1 MEENIY
7 LEEAQEKK
15 QQSDLKYA
23 EIISAITEYK
33 SDTINVDVM
42 GNLLIDLPYKIY
54 SKSLEL
60 LDITDE
66 ILMIQRKLRI
76 IEDNESQEVS
86 KDPELKNQAQRDA
99 ALRLRLLG
107 NETYNMLDKALT
119 KYQRT
124 KSTLNAQTDYLDK
137 LLGGVKIRYRQA
149 TAVLINDKS
158 LQEAINNVWYRKHS
172 PGI

>member
-15 QQSDLKYA
+15 QQADLKYA
-23 EIISAITEYK
+23 EIIQAITEYR
-33 SDTINVDVM
+33 SDTLNTDVM

-54 SKSLEL
+54 SKCLEL

-99 ALRLRLLG
+99 TLRMRLLG
-107 NETYNMLDKALT
+107 NETYNQLDKALA

-124 KSTLNAQTDYLDK
+124 KNTLNAQTDYLDK

-149 TAVLINDKS
+149 TAVLIGDQK
-158 LQEAINNVWYRKHS
+158 LQEAINNV
-172 PGI
+172 